1 MENQKLRPIQNYAHN
16 DAIRSFA
23 RKLATVMTVKYSLAL
38 ITLWCFA
45 WGTVSL
51 ALRASIG
58 ATIKPVLLGFAG
70 IVIAIIVAF
79 VVARRK
85 LPSHSA
91 IRSLLDQ
98 QNECGG
104 LLMTA
109 GEQPIGDWQSQMRV
123 LAMPQLK
130 WQNRRAWGLLAI
142 SFVFVAASLSIP
154 VQLASLA
161 GGQSLDVG
169 KETETLRTQIETL
182 REEQLVTEAKAEEL
196 KDKLDQ
202 LASDASGEDPAKTW
216 EALDHLADSI
226 EKTAQEAAA
235 KAANQQQKLNQAE
248 ALTEGLM
255 TGSDQLDTKT
265 MTEAIQTLSKM
276 MQEAM
281 KENETMA
288 NNLSPEIQEAIRN
301 GSLKPEHLKDISNA
315 LGQNRQKLNQQLSK
329 LNQSGLN
336 KNGRIN
342 PGSLKGG
349 AQAGKR
355 DNSGLSQ
362 FLKENAQKMSVED
375 AVGQWC
381 EGGNGGINRGRG
393 DAAMTW
399 TEGSTEKDARFKE
412 KALPPS
418 SIAGLQD
425 SQMIGLS
432 AAAPEVQKGNL
443 AAHGALNNATS
454 GGGSA
459 YTQTIL
465 PRHKSAVKRYF
476 ERNQK

>member
-1 MENQKLRPIQNYAHN
+1 MKKHAFRPASFATPDNAVHL
-16 DAIRSFA
+16 FA
-23 RKLATVMTVKYSLAL
+23 RKLSTILTVKYSLSL
-38 ITLWCFA
+38 MTLWCFI
-45 WGTVSL
+45 WGLFSL
-51 ALRASIG
+51 
-58 ATIKPVLLGFAG
+58 
-70 IVIAIIVAF
+70 
-79 VVARRK
+79 VARAMIGVSAKFLLFGFMGIFISAIAGFLIARK
-85 LPSHSA
+85 QSPPRSA
-91 IRSLLDQ
+91 IRSFLDQ
-98 QNECGG
+98 QNDCGG
-104 LLMTA
+104 LLMA
-109 GEQPIGDWQSQMRV
+109 ADEQPLGDWQTRMQQIG
-123 LAMPQLK
+123 LPQLRWRNK
-130 WQNRRAWGLLAI
+130 RAWGLLLVSIVFIAVCLLVPVRFI
-142 SFVFVAASLSIP
+142 SI
-154 VQLASLA
+154 A
-161 GGQSLDVG
+161 GRPLNIG
-169 KETETLRTQIETL
+169 KQADALRAQIETL
-182 REEQLVTEAKAEEL
+182 SREQIITEAKADEL
-196 KDKLDQ
+196 KDKLYELQ
-202 LASDASGEDPAKTW
+202 SDASGEDPAKTW

-226 EKTAQEAAA
+226 EKTAQETAADIA
-235 KAANQQQKLNQAE
+235 TQQEKLNQAE

-255 TGSDQLDTKT
+255 AGSDQLDAKT
-265 MTEAIQTLSKM
+265 MTEAMQTLSKM

-281 KENETMA
+281 KENETLA
-288 NNLSPEIQEAIRN
+288 NNLSPEIREAIKN
-301 GSLKPEHLKDISNA
+301 GSLKPEQLKDLANA

-342 PGSLKGG
+342 PNSLKGG
-349 AQAGKR
+349 AQAGLR

-381 EGGNGGINRGRG
+381 EGGKGGVNRGRG

-399 TEGSTEKDARFKE
+399 TEGSDEKNAKFKE

-418 SIAGLQD
+418 SLAGLQD

-432 AAAPEVQKGNL
+432 AAAPEVQQGNL
-443 AAHGALNNATS
+443 AAHGALNNAAS